1 MLEYFDNK
9 FTNSSIK
16 VKIELYLLPLILL
29 YFSYYF
35 FINEN
40 QNLKFE
46 IVPKIDLNEYLNK
59 KFTASYFELFTK
71 FEEYSQKN
79 NIFIHSINKEKNGIK
94 IKANGTQNSIVN
106 LINNIENSNNFTKI
120 TLLNLN
126 KKNNSDEY
134 LFDLDVD
141 LSRFFIKEFK
151 KIEAISENQKN
162 LFFNNIKNNDYKLT
176 AIIQDYAFINE
187 IWVKKDE
194 KIDDFKLVKI
204 DRNYILL
211 ENKAQKIKLE
221 LENEQYL
228 KNLN

>member
-106 LINNIENSNNFTKI
+106 
-120 TLLNLN
+120 
-126 KKNNSDEY
+126 
-134 LFDLDVD
+134 FD
-141 LSRFFIKEFK
+141 IM
-151 KIEAISENQKN
+151 
-162 LFFNNIKNNDYKLT
+162 
-176 AIIQDYAFINE
+176 
-187 IWVKKDE
+187 
-194 KIDDFKLVKI
+194 
-204 DRNYILL
+204 
-211 ENKAQKIKLE
+211 
-221 LENEQYL
+221 
-228 KNLN
+228 

>member
-1 MLEYFDNK
+1 MR
-9 FTNSSIK
+9 
-16 VKIELYLLPLILL
+16 VKNTEKRKLV
-29 YFSYYF
+29 S
-35 FINEN
+35 E
-40 QNLKFE
+40 
-46 IVPKIDLNEYLNK
+46 PKLRE
-59 KFTASYFELFTK
+59 
-71 FEEYSQKN
+71 
-79 NIFIHSINKEKNGIK
+79 
-94 IKANGTQNSIVN
+94 
-106 LINNIENSNNFTKI
+106 
-120 TLLNLN
+120 NLN

-162 LFFNNIKNNDYKLT
+162 LFFKKVKNNDYKLT